1 MVFRT
6 CWGLMNS
13 TLGVVK
19 TYIGEMCNDRLLA
32 RGFAIISAMGGLARF
47 VLSPSLTRSIFGPL
61 AGGFL
66 SKPEDNFPGLVRLMP
81 WLRKVRYWIP
91 CFVGGLFC
99 FITALV
105 TAFTA
110 PETNLRSAA
119 LQAKKEKEENKERV
133 AEIEKKAK
141 KGETLTNEET
151 MLLELSHGSYYY
163 LLRNKLVMITTIL
176 YGTHNVWG

>member
-47 VLSPSLTRSIFGPL
+47 VLSTSLTCSIFGPL
-61 AGGFL
+61 VGGFL

-91 CFVGGLFC
+91 CFVGGFFC

-110 PETNLRSAA
+110 PETNPRSAA

-133 AEIEKKAK
+133 AEIEKKTK
-141 KGETLTNEET
+141 NGETLTNEET

-163 LLRNKLVMITTIL
+163 LLRNKLVMITTTL
-176 YGTHNVWG
+176 YGTHGVGG